1 MLDSLDS
8 LFDIIDQKNG
18 FFIKENNEK
27 LCNGIFGSKANL
39 PIMNEWKKE
48 MMIILDDKQEKIN
61 WTEIG
66 STILKN
72 LYEKDSTL
80 FDNYEIFNGLD
91 NLYPINWD
99 NCVSEFIEKPYDNYK
114 NIIRKYQPL
123 VVLVNSVYKKIE
135 NMSKSEILKGNM
147 PINYFINK

>member
-1 MLDSLDS
+1 
-8 LFDIIDQKNG
+8 
-18 FFIKENNEK
+18 
-27 LCNGIFGSKANL
+27 
-39 PIMNEWKKE
+39 MNEWKKE

-66 STILKN
+66 HNILKK

-91 NLYPINWD
+91 NLYPINWN

-114 NIIRKYQPL
+114 NIVREYQPL
-123 VVLVNSVYKKIE
+123 VVLVNSVYRKIE
-135 NMSKSEILKGNM
+135 NMSKSEILQGNM
-147 PINYFINK
+147 PINYFINKSLNNLTLSNICYWII

>member
-1 MLDSLDS
+1 MDFLLKK
-8 LFDIIDQKNG
+8 IMNTYG
-18 FFIKENNEK
+18 
-27 LCNGIFGSKANL
+27 NGIFGSKANL

-48 MMIILDDKQEKIN
+48 MMIILDDKQDKIN

-66 STILKN
+66 NTILKN

-91 NLYPINWD
+91 NLYPINWN

-114 NIIRKYQPL
+114 NIVREYQPL
-123 VVLVNSVYKKIE
+123 VVLVNSVYRKIE
-135 NMSKSEILKGNM
+135 NMSKLEILQGNM
-147 PINYFINK
+147 PINYFINKSLNNLT